1 MLRRTHSGIL
11 PDAGLFSWPSGE
23 APRQVSTL
31 TLTVKVV
38 PRASK
43 SEIVGKMSDGTLK
56 VRLAAVPE
64 KGKANAE
71 LCAVI
76 AREYGVPV
84 SKVEVIAGAT
94 STRKTVRIHP

>member
-1 MLRRTHSGIL
+1 
-11 PDAGLFSWPSGE
+11 
-23 APRQVSTL
+23 
-31 TLTVKVV
+31 
-38 PRASK
+38 
-43 SEIVGKMSDGTLK
+43 MSDGTLK

-76 AREYGVPV
+76 AREYGVPA